1 MRIEAVE
8 HVLPSRRVDT
18 ASILEHIRLHSR
30 DRMPE
35 ADLRRLERRVSHGLA
50 IAGTETRFVLADDE
64 RASDLVVRAGRQRAR
79 QRRARPDRISISCCT
94 RASVAAAIEPAMAS
108 AVQASLGATNATAF
122 DIIDAC
128 ASWIRALHVAHC
140 YFKAGAYRR
149 GMIVNCE
156 AGLYAHAQWA
166 FASPDELDD
175 RFAGFTIGEAATAT
189 VVSDATADDDFYFV
203 FRTFGEHFHR
213 CVIPQPNFVSF
224 FPDHAAPHVAGRL
237 YARSH
242 ELFPIVT
249 DLIAA
254 AWEADPYL
262 KGGTYDIAFGHEA
275 SERLSADITAKL
287 GVGAVYFP
295 IHRRVGNTVSASIPL
310 AMSLAQKEARLAR
323 GDRVLVI
330 FGSAGISVGFARS
343 RSDRPATRRG
353 SQHARFI
360 KPRCRGSASGS
371 AAAEARRT
379 HGGARCAPH

>member
-1 MRIEAVE
+1 
-8 HVLPSRRVDT
+8 VDT

-64 RASDLVVRAGRQRAR
+64 RASDLVVRAGRQALANAGLVPTDLDFLLYTGVGR
-79 QRRARPDRISISCCT
+79 
-94 RASVAAAIEPAMAS
+94 AAIEPAMAS

-122 DIIDAC
+122 DVVDAC

-166 FASPDELDD
+166 FTSPDELDD

-213 CVIPQPNFVSF
+213 CVIPQPSFASF

-330 FGSAGISVGFARS
+330 FGSAGISVGFARF
-343 RSDRPATRRG
+343 T
-353 SQHARFI
+353 F
-360 KPRCRGSASGS
+360 
-371 AAAEARRT
+371 
-379 HGGARCAPH
+379 